1 MSFEVIMSDSG
12 LALSRRF
19 FEASLPVLQEHIPDI
34 MACSAAGL
42 VGEGS
47 ECLGVDDGI
56 SRDHDWG
63 AAFCLW
69 IPDER
74 FYAERERIEQAI
86 ACLPKY
92 FEGHISRMPREH
104 RIGRVGPMPI
114 RGFYK
119 RFLGMEHVPSTWQE
133 WRSIPEYHLC
143 SCTNGSVFMD
153 STGEF
158 TAIRTALQA
167 YYPEDVRLKKIA
179 ARCMIMAQTGQYNLA
194 RSLQREETVPAMLA
208 AARFAEAALSM
219 TFLLNRRFMPF
230 YKWAAR
236 LAQDLPILGRETVDV
251 LRRFSCTSWNDAEQ
265 GIPAVQ
271 AALQLCERVIQELHA
286 QQLTDEE
293 GNSLWDHGA
302 SVQLGIIEPELRSL
316 NIMED

>member
-1 MSFEVIMSDSG
+1 
-12 LALSRRF
+12 
-19 FEASLPVLQEHIPDI
+19 
-34 MACSAAGL
+34 
-42 VGEGS
+42 
-47 ECLGVDDGI
+47 
-56 SRDHDWG
+56 
-63 AAFCLW
+63 
-69 IPDER
+69 
-74 FYAERERIEQAI
+74 
-86 ACLPKY
+86 
-92 FEGHISRMPREH
+92 
-104 RIGRVGPMPI
+104 
-114 RGFYK
+114 
-119 RFLGMEHVPSTWQE
+119 
-133 WRSIPEYHLC
+133 
-143 SCTNGSVFMD
+143 
-153 STGEF
+153 
-158 TAIRTALQA
+158 
-167 YYPEDVRLKKIA
+167 
-179 ARCMIMAQTGQYNLA
+179 
-194 RSLQREETVPAMLA
+194 
-208 AARFAEAALSM
+208 M

>member
-1 MSFEVIMSDSG
+1 MSDSG
-12 LALSRRF
+12 LALSQRF

-34 MACSAAGL
+34 LACSAAGL

-47 ECLGVDDGI
+47 ECLGVDDAI

-74 FYAERERIEQAI
+74 FYAERDRIEQAI
-86 ACLPKY
+86 TLLPQR
-92 FEGHISRMPREH
+92 FEGHLVRMSPEH

-119 RFLGMEHVPSTWQE
+119 RFLGMEHAPATWRE
-133 WRSIPEYHLC
+133 WRTIPEYHLC
-143 SCTNGSVFMD
+143 SCTNGKVFMD

-158 TAIRTALQA
+158 TAMRTALQA

-194 RSLQREETVPAMLA
+194 RSLQRGETVPAMLA

-219 TFLLNRRFMPF
+219 AFLLNRRFMPF

-251 LRRFSCTSWNDAEQ
+251 LRTFSCTSWNDAEQ

-271 AALQLCERVIQELHA
+271 AALQLCEHVAGELHA

-293 GNSLWDHGA
+293 GSWLWDHGA
-302 SVQLGIIEPELRSL
+302 AVQLGIIEPELRSL
-316 NIMED
+316 NVMED